1 MAKVD
6 IAIDKIKQII
16 DSAIEER
23 DFIKLMEAHDF
34 IEGYVEKDR
43 FRSFLKF
50 DKDDDPVLE
59 ITKDFQMIT
68 LNLEEMKKVLE
79 DLKFLESEN
88 WRLPFQEE
96 IR

>member
-16 DSAIEER
+16 DRAIEER

-59 ITKDFQMIT
+59 I
-68 LNLEEMKKVLE
+68 KKTF
-79 DLKFLESEN
+79 K
-88 WRLPFQEE
+88 
-96 IR
+96 

>member
-16 DSAIEER
+16 DRAIEER

-50 DKDDDPVLE
+50 DKDDEPALE

-88 WRLPFQEE
+88 WRLPF
-96 IR
+96 

>member
-50 DKDDDPVLE
+50 DKDDNPVLE

-88 WRLPFQEE
+88 WRLPF
-96 IR
+96 

>member
-79 DLKFLESEN
+79 DLKFLENEN
-88 WRLPFQEE
+88 WRLPF
-96 IR
+96 

>member
-6 IAIDKIKQII
+6 ITIDKIKQII

-23 DFIKLMEAHDF
+23 DFIKLMETHDF
-34 IEGYVEKDR
+34 IEGYVENDK

-88 WRLPFQEE
+88 WRLPF
-96 IR
+96 

>member
-1 MAKVD
+1 MDKVD

-88 WRLPFQEE
+88 WRLPF
-96 IR
+96 

>member
-50 DKDDDPVLE
+50 DKDDNPVLE

-79 DLKFLESEN
+79 DLKFLESES
-88 WRLPFQEE
+88 WRLAF
-96 IR
+96 

>member
-88 WRLPFQEE
+88 WKLPF
-96 IR
+96 

>member
-16 DSAIEER
+16 DRAIEER

-88 WRLPFQEE
+88 WKLPF
-96 IR
+96 

>member
-6 IAIDKIKQII
+6 VAIDKITKNI
-16 DSAIEER
+16 DKAIEER
-23 DFIKLMEAHDF
+23 DFIKLMETHDF

-50 DKDDDPVLE
+50 NKEGEAVLE

-68 LNLEEMKKVLE
+68 LNVDEMKKVLD

-88 WRLPFQEE
+88 WTLPF
-96 IR
+96 

>member
-16 DSAIEER
+16 DRAIEER

-50 DKDDDPVLE
+50 DKDDNPVLE

-68 LNLEEMKKVLE
+68 LNLEEMKKILE
-79 DLKFLESEN
+79 DLKFLESES
-88 WRLPFQEE
+88 WKLPF
-96 IR
+96 

>member
-23 DFIKLMEAHDF
+23 DFMKMMETHDF

-68 LNLEEMKKVLE
+68 LNLEEMKKILE
-79 DLKFLESEN
+79 DLKFLESES
-88 WRLPFQEE
+88 WRLAF
-96 IR
+96 

>member
-23 DFIKLMEAHDF
+23 DFMKMMETHDF

-50 DKDDDPVLE
+50 NKDGEAVLE
-59 ITKDFQMIT
+59 LTKDFQMII
-68 LNLEEMKKVLE
+68 LNVKEMKKVLE

-88 WRLPFQEE
+88 WRLPF
-96 IR
+96 

>member
-23 DFIKLMEAHDF
+23 DFMKMMETHDF

-50 DKDDDPVLE
+50 DKDDDPVLNFKSSRTFF
-59 ITKDFQMIT
+59 I
-68 LNLEEMKKVLE
+68 
-79 DLKFLESEN
+79 SS
-88 WRLPFQEE
+88 RLRV
-96 IR
+96 II

>member
-50 DKDDDPVLE
+50 DKDDEPALE

-88 WRLPFQEE
+88 WRLPF
-96 IR
+96 

>member
-23 DFIKLMEAHDF
+23 DFMKMMETHDF

-88 WRLPFQEE
+88 WKLPF
-96 IR
+96 

>member
-6 IAIDKIKQII
+6 IAIDKITKLI
-16 DSAIEER
+16 DKAVEER
-23 DFIKLMEAHDF
+23 DFMKIMETHDF

-50 DKDDDPVLE
+50 DKEGNSVLE
-59 ITKDFQMIT
+59 LTKDFQMIT
-68 LNLEEMKKVLE
+68 LNVKEMKKVLE

-88 WRLPFQEE
+88 WTLPF
-96 IR
+96 

>member
-34 IEGYVEKDR
+34 IEGY
-43 FRSFLKF
+43 
-50 DKDDDPVLE
+50 
-59 ITKDFQMIT
+59 
-68 LNLEEMKKVLE
+68 
-79 DLKFLESEN
+79 
-88 WRLPFQEE
+88 
-96 IR
+96 IRNY

>member
-6 IAIDKIKQII
+6 IAIDKITKVI
-16 DSAIEER
+16 DKAVKER
-23 DFIKLMEAHDF
+23 DFIKMMESYDF

-50 DKDDDPVLE
+50 NKEGEAVLE
-59 ITKDFQMIT
+59 LTKDFQMIT
-68 LNLEEMKKVLE
+68 LNVEEMKKVLD

-88 WRLPFQEE
+88 WTLPF
-96 IR
+96 

>member
-50 DKDDDPVLE
+50 DKDDEAALE

-88 WRLPFQEE
+88 WRLPF
-96 IR
+96 

>member
-23 DFIKLMEAHDF
+23 DFMKMMETHDF

-50 DKDDDPVLE
+50 DKDDEPALE

-88 WRLPFQEE
+88 WRLPF
-96 IR
+96 

>member
-16 DSAIEER
+16 DRAIEER

-50 DKDDDPVLE
+50 DKDDNPVLE

-68 LNLEEMKKVLE
+68 LNLEEMKKILE
-79 DLKFLESEN
+79 DLKFLESES
-88 WRLPFQEE
+88 WRLPF
-96 IR
+96 

>member
-34 IEGYVEKDR
+34 IEGYVENDR

-88 WRLPFQEE
+88 WRLPF
-96 IR
+96 